1 MPMQRSFSMQEL
13 NSAQKLK
20 SSTPDKGEPVLR
32 NAYSNLIKAKN
43 VRRNDQEHHTLADAI
58 EWPGNNHNNESTSAP
73 NVDIDTTAVG
83 YKIYQSPSATQC
95 SKLKV
100 FRPKTASIT
109 SSNEKENK
117 HSIERPKTTS
127 RLQRR
132 SLKSLN
138 EMDLAIYWDVP
149 PDQET
154 TEKPPTSR
162 SRRPSAEPISNIEK
176 RENICAINTFSRP
189 PTPKV
194 NEPLCP
200 DVNHGHDTSRRAVE
214 KKSSDLVPEL
224 PKLEQLIQD
233 ANGPTPRSS
242 AELSKRPRSNT
253 RQESATRSP
262 TEVMEPP
269 KRINVGVQVGRLD
282 LRKAPQYCVAE
293 SSRNVT
299 GKCTDNT
306 NAYKMAFKA
315 GKLNNF
321 NVNDALIERMAK
333 SRNLRVPKP
342 KTPFAKKNYAIR
354 TLMPPFSIWPQT
366 TGYDYP
372 DHWRLVSVY
381 QHAYKPMEARKSPFM
396 KTVFQ

>member
-1 MPMQRSFSMQEL
+1 MRRSFSVQEL
-13 NSAQKLK
+13 TSSQRLK
-20 SSTPDKGEPVLR
+20 CNTSNREEPVLR

-58 EWPGNNHNNESTSAP
+58 EWPGNNHNKEPTSAP
-73 NVDIDTTAVG
+73 SVDIDTTAVG
-83 YKIYQSPSATQC
+83 YKVYQSPSATQC

-100 FRPKTASIT
+100 FRPKTASIA
-109 SSNEKENK
+109 SSDEKENK
-117 HSIERPKTTS
+117 HFVERPKTTS

-154 TEKPPTSR
+154 EKLPTPR
-162 SRRPSAEPISNIEK
+162 SRRASVESTYNAEKKE
-176 RENICAINTFSRP
+176 ICVTHTSSRP
-189 PTPKV
+189 PTPKP
-194 NEPLCP
+194 NEPLCTE
-200 DVNHGHDTSRRAVE
+200 VNQDHDSNRQAVD
-214 KKSSDLVPEL
+214 KKSSDLVPAL

-233 ANGPTPRSS
+233 TNFHTPRSS
-242 AELSKRPRSNT
+242 TEPSKRPRSNT
-253 RQESATRSP
+253 RQKSATRSP

-282 LRKAPQYCVAE
+282 LRKVPQYGAAD
-293 SSRNVT
+293 SPRNVT
-299 GKCTDNT
+299 GKCTDHA

-321 NVNDALIERMAK
+321 NINDALIERLTK
-333 SRNLRVPKP
+333 SRNLRVPKQ

-354 TLMPPFSIWPQT
+354 TLTPPFSIWPQT

-372 DHWRLVSVY
+372 DHWRLASVY
-381 QHAYKPMEARKSPFM
+381 QHAYKPLEARKSPFM